1 MPDWSKIKDDPEKV
15 AEHNERTRIF
25 NKNKY
30 NTDPVYREYMQDKA
44 RKRKAMLRE
53 QKKIDINNKK
63 L

>member
-30 NTDPVYREYMQDKA
+30 NTNPAYREYMQDKA

-53 QKKIDINNKK
+53 QKKQT
-63 L
+63 

>member
-1 MPDWSKIKDDPEKV
+1 MPDWSKVKDDPEKV

-30 NTDPVYREYMQDKA
+30 NTDPVYREYMRDKA

-53 QKKIDINNKK
+53 QKKQT
-63 L
+63 

>member
-53 QKKIDINNKK
+53 QKKIYKE
-63 L
+63 